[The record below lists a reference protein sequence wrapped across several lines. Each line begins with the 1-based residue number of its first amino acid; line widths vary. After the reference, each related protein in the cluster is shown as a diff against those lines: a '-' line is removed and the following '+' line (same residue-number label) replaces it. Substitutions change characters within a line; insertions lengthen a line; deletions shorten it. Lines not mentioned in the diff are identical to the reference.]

1 MDQQKQDSRY
11 IPTEIRRAVL
21 IEAGHACVI
30 PTCQFPATEFAHI
43 IPFSEVKQHAVD
55 NIFCLCPNHHTMY
68 DVLKKIDR
76 KAIRTYKLNL
86 QFLNKRYTVYEMR
99 ILRLLSEKM
108 AVVASGEIETM
119 NLLKD
124 GLIYNAK
131 TFETQSIN
139 ITDNSSGHII
149 FNDIFVQSFAAKLT
163 EKGKEF
169 IRHWRDEVT
178 DLLNVI

>member
-1 MDQQKQDSRY
+1 MSNTDDASRY
-11 IPTEIRRAVL
+11 IPADIRRAVL

-43 IPFSEVKQHAVD
+43 IPYSEIREHTVD
-55 NIFCLCPNHHTMY
+55 NIVCLCPNHHTMY
-68 DVLKKIDR
+68 DVLKRIDR

-99 ILRLLSEKM
+99 ILRLLSEKL

-124 GLIYNAK
+124 ELIFNAK
-131 TFETQSIN
+131 TFETQSIS
-139 ITDNSSGHII
+139 ITDNDSGNTI
-149 FNDIFVQSFAAKLT
+149 FNDVFVQSFAAKLT

-169 IRHWRDEVT
+169 IKSWKDEVV